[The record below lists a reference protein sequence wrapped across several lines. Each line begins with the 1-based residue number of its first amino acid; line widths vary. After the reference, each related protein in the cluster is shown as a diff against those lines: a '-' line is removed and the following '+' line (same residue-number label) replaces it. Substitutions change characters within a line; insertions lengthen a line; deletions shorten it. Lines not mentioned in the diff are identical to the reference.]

1 MKPRRAINEAPATL
15 PVAAHTIIWIIGALA
30 LVAVPHLLR
39 VPLWISA
46 ASVLL
51 GAWRVGGVRRPSM
64 LPGKVARIT
73 LMLAAL
79 AGVLLTYGTVF
90 GRDAGTALLM
100 VMLSL
105 KLLEM
110 RTRRDVLVVIF
121 LGYFLVLTQFLYS
134 QSIFIGAYL
143 LLAVLAITATLIGL
157 HRQGGERKPIANL
170 RLASVLLLQAIPLM
184 LALYVL
190 FPRIS
195 GPLIG
200 LPKDAYGAGT
210 GMDDEMAPGRISDL
224 RQSNAVA
231 FRVEF
236 SDAPPD
242 AEQRYWRGPVLWRT
256 DGVVWS
262 PGANTAHAAPVQIAV
277 SGEPVSYNVTL
288 EAHNRDWLFALDIP
302 ASVPDIGRITEDL
315 QLLANEPVKNR
326 VRYKVTS
333 YTQYHNGVVTPN
345 SLRRALQLPPDANPR
360 LRALAGSWRADSADD
375 EKLMQ
380 RALDFFRDQPFYYTL
395 KPPLLTHAAHPM
407 DEFLFNTRR
416 GFCEHYSSAFAMLM
430 RAAGI
435 PARVVLGYQGGE
447 MNPLSNYMIVRQS
460 DAHAW
465 TEVWLGDKGWV
476 RVDPTGVIPPARV
489 EINDDTAAQ
498 VAEAAPLIDL
508 AQAAALVN
516 AWQQLRF
523 GWDAVNNTWNLWVL
537 GYNATRQQQLFTRL
551 GLDTWAGLSMG
562 LLAGLGL
569 PFLFVAA
576 YMLLRRG
583 GRRDPTMALYQR
595 FCDKLARARIVRRPS
610 EGPLDFA
617 VRVSRLRPELGAQAN
632 LITALYCALR
642 YSPAPPAQALR
653 QLRQFVQAFRV

>member
-1 MKPRRAINEAPATL
+1 MKPRHVISEA
-15 PVAAHTIIWIIGALA
+15 PVAALIIIWVIGALA

-39 VPLWISA
+39 VPAWISA
-46 ASVLL
+46 ACVLF
-51 GAWRVGGVRRPSM
+51 GAWRVWSIRRPAV
-64 LPGKVARIT
+64 LPGKVARIV

-110 RTRRDVLVVIF
+110 RARRDVLVVIF
-121 LGYFLVLTQFLYS
+121 LAYFLVLTQFLYS

-143 LLAVLAITATLIGL
+143 LLVVLGITATQIGL
-157 HRQGGERKPIANL
+157 HRQSNERKALANL
-170 RLASVLLLQAIPLM
+170 RLAGVLLLQAIPLM
-184 LALYVL
+184 LVLYVL

-200 LPKDAYGAGT
+200 LPKDAFGAAT
-210 GMDDEMAPGRISDL
+210 GMSDEMAPGRISDL
-224 RQSNAVA
+224 RQSRAVA

-236 SDAPPD
+236 SDAAPGPQ
-242 AEQRYWRGPVLWRT
+242 QRYWRGPVLWRT
-256 DGVVWS
+256 DGTTWS
-262 PGANTAHAAPVQIAV
+262 PGANAAHAAPIQINV
-277 SGEPVSYNVTL
+277 SGEPVSYDVTL
-288 EAHNRDWLFALDIP
+288 EAHNRNWLFALDTP
-302 ASVPDIGRITEDL
+302 ATVPDIARITEDL
-315 QLLANEPVKNR
+315 QLLAHEPVKNR

-333 YTQYHNGVVTPN
+333 YTQYHNGVIAPD
-345 SLRRALQLPPDANPR
+345 SLRRALQLPQGANPR
-360 LRALAGSWRADSADD
+360 LRALAGSWRAEIADD

-380 RALDFFRDQPFYYTL
+380 HALEFFREQPFYYTL

-416 GFCEHYSSAFAMLM
+416 GFCEHYSSAFALLM

-465 TEVWLGDKGWV
+465 TEVWLGEKGWV
-476 RVDPTGVIPPARV
+476 RVDPTSVIPPARV
-489 EINDDTAAQ
+489 EIVTDT
-498 VAEAAPLIDL
+498 APLIDL

-537 GYNATRQQQLFTRL
+537 GYNVTRQQQLFTQF
-551 GLDTWAGLSMG
+551 GLDTWATLGMG

-569 PFLFVAA
+569 PFLLFAA

-583 GRRDPTMALYQR
+583 RRDPIVALYQR
-595 FCDKLARARIVRRPS
+595 FCGKLARARIVRRPS

-617 VRVSRLRPELGAQAN
+617 VRVTRLRPELAPQTN

-642 YSPAPPAQALR
+642 YSPTPPAQALR
-653 QLRQFVQAFRV
+653 QLHQFVQAFRA

>member
-1 MKPRRAINEAPATL
+1 MKPRRVITEA
-15 PVAAHTIIWIIGALA
+15 PVAAHIIFWIIGALL
-30 LVAVPHLLR
+30 LVAAPHLLR

-51 GAWRVGGVRRPSM
+51 GAWRVWGVRRPAA
-64 LPGKVARIT
+64 LPGKAVRVI
-73 LMLAAL
+73 LMFAAL

-90 GRDAGTALLM
+90 GRDAGTALLL

-143 LLAVLAITATLIGL
+143 LLVVLAITATLIGL
-157 HRQGGERKPIANL
+157 HRQGAQLAPMANL
-170 RLASVLLLQAIPLM
+170 RLASVLLLQALPLM

-200 LPKDAYGAGT
+200 LPKDAFGAGT
-210 GMDDEMAPGRISDL
+210 GLDDEMAPGRISDL
-224 RQSNAVA
+224 RQSGAVA

-236 SDAPPD
+236 SGAPPD
-242 AEQRYWRGPVLWRT
+242 AGQRYWRGPVLWLT
-256 DGVVWS
+256 DGVTWS
-262 PGANTAHAAPVQIAV
+262 PGAGAANAAPVQIDV
-277 SGEPVSYNVTL
+277 SGEPVNYDVTL

-302 ASVPDIGRITEDL
+302 ATVPDIGRITEDL
-315 QLLANEPVKNR
+315 QLLAHEPVKSR
-326 VRYKVTS
+326 VRYKMTS
-333 YTQYHNGVVTPN
+333 YTQYRNGVAAQN
-345 SLRRALQLPPDANPR
+345 GLRRALQLPPDANPR
-360 LRALAGSWRADSADD
+360 LRALAGSWRAEIADD

-395 KPPLLTHAAHPM
+395 KPPLLVDRPHPM
-407 DEFLFNTRR
+407 DDFLFSTRR

-447 MNPLSNYMIVRQS
+447 MNPLGNYMIVRQS

-465 TEVWLGDKGWV
+465 AEVWLGEKGWV

-489 EINDDTAAQ
+489 EINTDAAAQ
-498 VAEAAPLIDL
+498 VAEVTPLIDL

-537 GYNATRQQQLFTRL
+537 GYSAARQQQLFTQL
-551 GLDTWAGLSMG
+551 GLDSWTKLGLG
-562 LLAGLGL
+562 LLVALGL

-576 YMLLRRG
+576 HMLLRRS
-583 GRRDPTMALYQR
+583 GRRDPAVALYQR
-595 FCDKLARARIVRRPS
+595 YCNKLARARIVRRPS
-610 EGPLDFA
+610 EGALDFA
-617 VRVSRLRPELGAQAN
+617 LRVARLRPDLATQTN

-642 YSPAPPAQALR
+642 YSPTPPAHALR
-653 QLRQFVQAFRV
+653 QLRQFVQAFRA

>member
-1 MKPRRAINEAPATL
+1 MKPRHVISEA
-15 PVAAHTIIWIIGALA
+15 PVAALIIIWVIGALA

-39 VPLWISA
+39 VPAWISA
-46 ASVLL
+46 ACVLF
-51 GAWRVGGVRRPSM
+51 GAWRVWSIRRPAV
-64 LPGKVARIT
+64 LPGKVARIV

-110 RTRRDVLVVIF
+110 RARRDVLVVIF
-121 LGYFLVLTQFLYS
+121 LAYFLVLTQFLYS

-143 LLAVLAITATLIGL
+143 LLVVLGITATQIGL
-157 HRQGGERKPIANL
+157 HRQSNERKALANL
-170 RLASVLLLQAIPLM
+170 RLAGVLLLQAIPLM
-184 LALYVL
+184 LVLYVL

-200 LPKDAYGAGT
+200 LPKDAFGAAT
-210 GMDDEMAPGRISDL
+210 GMSDEMAPGRISDL
-224 RQSNAVA
+224 RQSRAVA

-236 SDAPPD
+236 SGAAPGPQ
-242 AEQRYWRGPVLWRT
+242 QRYWRGPVLWRT
-256 DGVVWS
+256 DGTTWS
-262 PGANTAHAAPVQIAV
+262 PGANAAHAAPIQINV
-277 SGEPVSYNVTL
+277 SGEPVSYDVTL
-288 EAHNRDWLFALDIP
+288 EAHNRNWLFALDTP
-302 ASVPDIGRITEDL
+302 ATVPDIARITEDL
-315 QLLANEPVKNR
+315 QLLAHEPVKNR

-333 YTQYHNGVVTPN
+333 YTQYHNGVIAPD
-345 SLRRALQLPPDANPR
+345 SLRRALQLPQGANPR
-360 LRALAGSWRADSADD
+360 LRALAGSWRAEIADD

-380 RALDFFRDQPFYYTL
+380 HALEFFREQPFYYTL

-416 GFCEHYSSAFAMLM
+416 GFCEHYSSAFALLM

-465 TEVWLGDKGWV
+465 TEVWLGEKGWV
-476 RVDPTGVIPPARV
+476 RVDPTSVIPPARV
-489 EINDDTAAQ
+489 EIVTDT
-498 VAEAAPLIDL
+498 APLIDL

-537 GYNATRQQQLFTRL
+537 GYNVTRQQQLFTQF
-551 GLDTWAGLSMG
+551 GLDTWATLGMG

-569 PFLFVAA
+569 PFLLFAA
-576 YMLLRRG
+576 YMLLRW
-583 GRRDPTMALYQR
+583 GRRDPIVALYQR
-595 FCDKLARARIVRRPS
+595 FCGKLARARIVRRPS

-617 VRVSRLRPELGAQAN
+617 VRVTRLRPELAPQTN

-642 YSPAPPAQALR
+642 YSPTPPAQALR
-653 QLRQFVQAFRV
+653 RLRQFVQAFRA

>member
-1 MKPRRAINEAPATL
+1 MKPRRVISGA
-15 PVAAHTIIWIIGALA
+15 PVAALTIIWIIGALA

-39 VPLWISA
+39 VPAWISA
-46 ASVLL
+46 ACVLF
-51 GAWRVGGVRRPSM
+51 GAWRVWSIRRPAV
-64 LPGKVARIT
+64 LPGRLVRMT

-79 AGVLLTYGTVF
+79 AGVLLAYGTVF

-110 RTRRDVLVVIF
+110 RTQRDVLVVIF
-121 LGYFLVLTQFLYS
+121 LAYFLVLTQFLYS
-134 QSIFIGAYL
+134 QSIFIGGYL
-143 LLAVLAITATLIGL
+143 LLAVLGITATLISL
-157 HRQGGERKPIANL
+157 HRQSNERKALANL
-170 RLASVLLLQAIPLM
+170 RLAGVLLLQALPLM
-184 LALYVL
+184 LVLYVL

-200 LPKDAYGAGT
+200 LPKDAFGAGT
-210 GMDDEMAPGRISDL
+210 GMSDEMAPGHISDL
-224 RQSNAVA
+224 RQSRAVA

-236 SDAPPD
+236 SGAPPGPQ
-242 AEQRYWRGPVLWRT
+242 QRYWRGPVLWRT
-256 DGVVWS
+256 DGVAWS
-262 PGANTAHAAPVQIAV
+262 PGASAAQAAPIQVNV
-277 SGEPVSYNVTL
+277 SGAPVSYDVTL
-288 EAHNRDWLFALDIP
+288 EAHNRNWLFALDIP
-302 ASVPDIGRITEDL
+302 ASVPNIARITEDL
-315 QLLANEPVKNR
+315 QLLAHEPVKNR

-333 YTQYHNGVVTPN
+333 YTQYHNGVVAPD
-345 SLRRALQLPPDANPR
+345 SLRRALQLPQGANPR
-360 LRALAGSWRADSADD
+360 LRALARSWRAEIADD

-380 RALDFFRDQPFYYTL
+380 HALEFFRDQPFWYTL

-416 GFCEHYSSAFAMLM
+416 GFCEHYSSAFALLM

-465 TEVWLGDKGWV
+465 TEVWLGEKGWV

-489 EINDDTAAQ
+489 EIVTDAAAQ

-516 AWQQLRF
+516 AWRQLRF

-537 GYNATRQQQLFTRL
+537 GYNATRQQQLFTQF
-551 GLDTWAGLSMG
+551 GLDTWATLGMG

-569 PFLFVAA
+569 PFLLFAA

-583 GRRDPTMALYQR
+583 GRRDPIVALYQR
-595 FCDKLARARIVRRPS
+595 FCDKLARARIVRQPS

-617 VRVSRLRPELGAQAN
+617 ARVARLRPELAPQTN
-632 LITALYCALR
+632 LITVLYCALR

-653 QLRQFVQAFRV
+653 QLRQFVQAFRA

>member
-1 MKPRRAINEAPATL
+1 MKRRRTISDA
-15 PVAAHTIIWIIGALA
+15 PVAAHTIIWTIGALA
-30 LVAVPHLLR
+30 LVAAPHLLR

-51 GAWRVGGVRRPSM
+51 GAWRVWGVRRPPV
-64 LPGKVARIT
+64 LPGRVVRMV

-79 AGVLLTYGTVF
+79 SGVLLTYGTVF
-90 GRDAGTALLM
+90 GRDAGTALLL

-143 LLAVLAITATLIGL
+143 LMAVLGITAALISL
-157 HRQGGERKPIANL
+157 HRAGGAHKPMADL

-195 GPLIG
+195 GPLIS
-200 LPKDAYGAGT
+200 LPKDAFGAGT
-210 GMDDEMAPGRISDL
+210 GLDDEMAPGRISDL
-224 RQSNAVA
+224 RQSGAVA

-236 SDAPPD
+236 SGAPPG
-242 AEQRYWRGPVLWRT
+242 AEQRYWRGPVLWLT
-256 DGVVWS
+256 DGVTWS
-262 PGANTAHAAPVQIAV
+262 PGANTAAAVQVSV
-277 SGEPVSYNVTL
+277 SGEPVSYDVTL
-288 EAHNRDWLFALDIP
+288 EAHNRKWLFALDIP
-302 ASVPDIGRITEDL
+302 ASAPDIGRITDDL
-315 QLLANEPVKNR
+315 QLLAHEPVKNR
-326 VRYKVTS
+326 VRYKVAS
-333 YTQYHNGVVTPN
+333 YTQYHNGMAAPN

-360 LRALAGSWRADSADD
+360 LRALAESWRAEIADD
-375 EKLMQ
+375 EKLMR
-380 RALDFFRDQPFYYTL
+380 RALEFFRDEPFYYTL
-395 KPPLLTHAAHPM
+395 KPPPLADKPHPM

-447 MNPLSNYMIVRQS
+447 MNPLGDYMIVRQS

-465 TEVWLGDKGWV
+465 TEVWLGEKGWV
-476 RVDPTGVIPPARV
+476 RVDPTGMIPPARV
-489 EINDDTAAQ
+489 EITTDVAAQ
-498 VAEAAPLIDL
+498 LAEVTPLIDL
-508 AQAAALVN
+508 AQAAVLVN
-516 AWQQLRF
+516 AWQKMRF
-523 GWDAVNNTWNLWVL
+523 GWDAVNNAWNLWVL
-537 GYNATRQQQLFTRL
+537 GYNATRQQQLFTRF
-551 GLDTWAGLSMG
+551 GLDTWIKLGMG
-562 LLAGLGL
+562 LLAALGL
-569 PFLFVAA
+569 PFLLVAA
-576 YMLLRRG
+576 YMPLRRG
-583 GRRDPTMALYQR
+583 ARPDPAVLLYQR
-595 FCDKLARARIVRRPS
+595 FCAKLARARIVRRPN

-617 VRVSRLRPELGAQAN
+617 LRVARLRPELAPQTN

-642 YSPAPPAQALR
+642 YSPTPQAQALH
-653 QLRQFVQAFRV
+653 QLRRFVRTFRV